1 MLKKA
6 IVIGATGMVGTQLIK
21 LLIENPD
28 YSEIISF
35 VRRSGGI
42 ISPRLTEHIIDFDKP
57 ETWKGLVKGNV
68 LFSSLG
74 TTIAQAKT
82 KDAQYKVDFTYQ
94 FNVAKIAAEN
104 GVTKYVLISS
114 AGANPESKVFYV
126 KMKGELEK
134 AIQSLP
140 FDIISVIKPGLL
152 AGDRIENRPVEKIGY
167 TLLNGLNKLGL
178 FKRYKPIQASIVA
191 KAMVNAAK
199 AKKSGSYTLDEVFK
213 LAE

>member
-35 VRRSGGI
+35 VRRSGEI
-42 ISPRLTEHIIDFDKP
+42 ISPRLTEYIINFDKP

-167 TLLNGLNKLGL
+167 TLLNGLNKLGM

>member
-42 ISPRLTEHIIDFDKP
+42 ISPRLTEHVIDFDKP

-152 AGDRIENRPVEKIGY
+152 AGDRIENRPGEKIGY

>member
-152 AGDRIENRPVEKIGY
+152 AGDRIENRPVEEIGY

>member
-152 AGDRIENRPVEKIGY
+152 AGDRIENRPGEKIGY

>member
-42 ISPRLTEHIIDFDKP
+42 ISPRLTEHVIDFDKP

-167 TLLNGLNKLGL
+167 TLLNGLNKLGM